1 MVMAMKLLKS
11 KLEKQQSDS
20 EDELKKNQY
29 KNLDANSWSHQ
40 VLLCCYVD
48 GVDPLLCA
56 ASVYNGEGPHLRSDG
71 EFRESHSRGRHG
83 GFHRRDAAKETVHG
97 LHGSCLVGCTCF
109 IKTENVN

>member
-56 ASVYNGEGPHLRSDG
+56 AALH
-71 EFRESHSRGRHG
+71 HG
-83 GFHRRDAAKETVHG
+83 KGSAHRRGDWKCVCGAGRGCYPLYERLSEMVFSGMPGPACDGG
-97 LHGSCLVGCTCF
+97 LG
-109 IKTENVN
+109 K